1 MLAALAIVIALGLL
15 TARAPS
21 RGGALWRREPSG
33 GTPEERL
40 AWLSTHEAGHAV
52 IAWHC
57 PVVGSV
63 TDMIIEPTRGG
74 DALWQGRV
82 LHDWSAPPETRRA
95 WDIVI
100 ALAGLSAE
108 MLCYG
113 QVRTLLLRDLDEALA
128 AARSFCRQGGSW
140 TLCVAQVGPPMP
152 FTVRC
157 TDAEA
162 LVLGRAWA
170 TAYALLAYHRE
181 AHARLAAIIAVRR
194 RLNDAELAAILGPKV
209 RA

>member
-1 MLAALAIVIALGLL
+1 M
-15 TARAPS
+15 
-21 RGGALWRREPSG
+21 G

-52 IAWHC
+52 VAWHC

-74 DALWQGRV
+74 HALWQGRV
-82 LHDWSAPPETRRA
+82 LHDWSAPPESRQA

-108 MLCYG
+108 VLCYG
-113 QVRTLLLRDLDEALA
+113 QLRTLLLRDLDEALA
-128 AARSFCRQGGSW
+128 AARSFCRQGASW
-140 TLCVAQVGPPMP
+140 PLGAPQVAPPMP
-152 FTVRC
+152 FTLRC

-170 TAYALLAYHRE
+170 TACALLARHRE
-181 AHARLAAIIAVRR
+181 AHARLAAIIAVRG
-194 RLNDAELAAILGPKV
+194 RLNEADLAGILGP
-209 RA
+209 R

>member
-1 MLAALAIVIALGLL
+1 MLAALAILVALGLL

-21 RGGALWRREPSG
+21 RGEASGRREGSG

-52 IAWHC
+52 VAWHC

-63 TDMIIEPTRGG
+63 TDMIIEPARGG
-74 DALWQGRV
+74 DAHWQGRV
-82 LHDWSAPPETRRA
+82 LHDWSAPPDARRA

-128 AARSFCRQGGSW
+128 AVRSFCRQGASW
-140 TLCVAQVGPPMP
+140 PLGAPQVTTPMP
-152 FTVRC
+152 FTMRC

-162 LVLGRAWA
+162 MVLGRAWA
-170 TAYALLAYHRE
+170 TACALLARHRE
-181 AHARLAAIIAVRR
+181 AHARLASAIAVRR
-194 RLNDAELAAILGPKV
+194 RLNDAELAGILGP
-209 RA
+209 R